1 MRNEWKRR
9 WGWRVSA
16 VVLTGGLLVLGT
28 GTVVTQAGDRDDDHN
43 KRNPFQRI
51 LDKLDDILDAVKGGG
66 GQDGNHTL
74 RWDTNHP
81 SATRFTTAFPGAVLD
96 KNTGLVWEQA
106 PDRNFQQPWQ
116 TLTDGSGAST
126 RCLNKTVGG
135 TGGWRLPSVVELRSV
150 LDPTLPAPFVPGGVF
165 TGVFK
170 GFYWTATTVADF
182 PHLVWY
188 VDLENGST
196 LSANKL
202 SSLLAW
208 CVRGGMNADAY

>member
-51 LDKLDDILDAVKGGG
+51 LDKLDDILDAV
-66 GQDGNHTL
+66 
-74 RWDTNHP
+74 
-81 SATRFTTAFPGAVLD
+81 
-96 KNTGLVWEQA
+96 
-106 PDRNFQQPWQ
+106 
-116 TLTDGSGAST
+116 
-126 RCLNKTVGG
+126 
-135 TGGWRLPSVVELRSV
+135 
-150 LDPTLPAPFVPGGVF
+150 FVPGGVF